1 MQNDIN
7 IDFTDYQTILA
18 HKGKIVGRVGDCKSA
33 DFMTNLDEEF
43 KTSLGDAKGVLL
55 EFEQNKNAN
64 LSQISSIMEELNE
77 YFEENADVIFGV
89 KQNDTVKFDTIGY
102 KIIAT
107 GIPL

>member
-33 DFMTNLDEEF
+33 DLMTNLDEEF
-43 KTSLGDAKGVLL
+43 KTSLGNAKGVLL
-55 EFEQNKNAN
+55 EFEQNKDAN

-77 YFEENADVIFGV
+77 YFDENADVVFGV
-89 KQNDTVKFDTIGY
+89 KYNKDVGIEFINYT
-102 KIIAT
+102 IIAT
-107 GIPL
+107 GLS